1 MIGAFPISAG
11 CGLKVPNESLPFP
24 QSPPQHSKP
33 PQSVL
38 KAFGSVEANKQ
49 CVCLK
54 RVMQCVF
61 LPARPSR

>member
-38 KAFGSVEANKQ
+38 KAFGSVDNKQ
-49 CVCLK
+49 
-54 RVMQCVF
+54 
-61 LPARPSR
+61 